1 MLQSLHIE
9 NVAVI
14 EKADI
19 DFTGGMTVLTGE
31 TGAGKSI
38 VIDAISALLGERITR
53 EVVRHG
59 AEQAFLSAVFGDLD
73 EGATAFL
80 AEQGYSP
87 EEDGTLL
94 IRRTVTADGKG
105 SCRLNGRPATVSV
118 LRQLG
123 RMLVNIHGQHENQV
137 LLQPE
142 RHVEYLDRLGRLQP
156 VRQAYEQE
164 YHRYCRIRR
173 AIKAATMDAQ
183 ERQQRLEML
192 TRQIEEIDG
201 AALRPGEEEELLAR
215 RELARHA
222 EKLAQQLRL
231 VRMALS
237 GDESEVEIPGALTQ
251 LTDAVQALAE
261 AGSVSEELKRLAERL
276 QSALYDV
283 QACAEE
289 AAQVEDSLSFDE
301 NERAAL
307 EERLAVIRH
316 VVRQHGTDE
325 ADVLK
330 KREEL
335 QRQLDAIEG
344 NAAQLAALQQESD
357 AARDATIAAA
367 QRLTQARKQAAAL
380 FEKNVCEQLAFLDM
394 PRVKLVVSIEPTAL
408 TVIGGDKVE
417 FLLSSNPGEPPKS
430 IARTASGGEL
440 SRIMLALKSVLA
452 EVDDVETLVFDEV
465 DSGISG
471 RAAAKVGIL
480 MRRIAKS
487 RQVLC
492 VTHLAQIAACGHAH
506 LLVQKQVQDDRTFT
520 AVQPLD
526 EKGRLREMARII
538 GGDVTDTTLEAARE
552 MRQKAESEG

>member
-19 DFTGGMTVLTGE
+19 DFTTGMTVLTGE

-38 VIDAISALLGERITR
+38 VIDALSALLGERITR

-73 EGATAFL
+73 GEVTAFL
-80 AEQGYSP
+80 TEQGYAP

-142 RHVEYLDRLGRLQP
+142 RHVDYLDRLGQLQP
-156 VRQAYEQE
+156 VRAAYEQE

-173 AIKAATMDAQ
+173 TIKAATMDEE
-183 ERQQRLEML
+183 ERQRRLETL

-201 AALRPGEEEELLAR
+201 ATLRPGEEEELLSR

-222 EKLAQQLRL
+222 EKLAQHLRL
-231 VRMALS
+231 VRQALYG
-237 GDESEVEIPGALTQ
+237 GDGETETPGALTQ
-251 LTDAVQALAE
+251 LTDAMQALRE
-261 AGSVSEELKRLAERL
+261 AGGVSEELSRLAGRL

-289 AAQVEDSLSFDE
+289 AGEAEASLNFDE
-301 NERAAL
+301 NEREAL
-307 EERLAVIRH
+307 EDRLAAIRH
-316 VVRQHGTDE
+316 VVRQYGTDE

-380 FEKNVCEQLAFLDM
+380 FEKNVCEELAFLDM

>member
-19 DFTGGMTVLTGE
+19 DFTTGMTVLTGE

-38 VIDAISALLGERITR
+38 VIDALSALLGERITR

-73 EGATAFL
+73 GEVTAFL
-80 AEQGYSP
+80 TEQGYAP

-142 RHVEYLDRLGRLQP
+142 RHVDYLDRLGQLQP
-156 VRQAYEQE
+156 VRAAYEQE

-173 AIKAATMDAQ
+173 TIKAATMDEE
-183 ERQQRLEML
+183 ERQRRLETL

-201 AALRPGEEEELLAR
+201 ATLRPGEEEELLSR

-222 EKLAQQLRL
+222 EKLAQHLRL
-231 VRMALS
+231 VRQALYG
-237 GDESEVEIPGALTQ
+237 GDGETETPGALTQ
-251 LTDAVQALAE
+251 LTDAMQALRE
-261 AGSVSEELKRLAERL
+261 AGGVSEELSRLAGRL

-289 AAQVEDSLSFDE
+289 AGEAEASLNFDE
-301 NERAAL
+301 NEREAL
-307 EERLAVIRH
+307 EDRLAAIRH
-316 VVRQHGTDE
+316 VVRQYGTDE

-471 RAAAKVGIL
+471 RAAAKVGTL
-480 MRRIAKS
+480 MRRIARS

-506 LLVQKQVQDDRTFT
+506 LLVQKQVQNDRTYT

-526 EKGRLREMARII
+526 EAGRLQEMARII
-538 GGDVTDTTLEAARE
+538 GGDVTETTLEAARE
-552 MRQKAESEG
+552 MRQKAEKAG

>member
-19 DFTGGMTVLTGE
+19 DFTTGMTVLTGE

-38 VIDAISALLGERITR
+38 VIDALSALLGERITR

-73 EGATAFL
+73 GEVTAFL
-80 AEQGYSP
+80 TEQGYAP

-142 RHVEYLDRLGRLQP
+142 RHVDYLDRLGQLQP
-156 VRQAYEQE
+156 VRAAYEQE

-173 AIKAATMDAQ
+173 TIKAATMDEE
-183 ERQQRLEML
+183 ERQRRLETL

-201 AALRPGEEEELLAR
+201 ATLRPGEEEELLSR

-222 EKLAQQLRL
+222 EKLAQHLRL
-231 VRMALS
+231 VRQALYG
-237 GDESEVEIPGALTQ
+237 GDGETETPGALTQ
-251 LTDAVQALAE
+251 LTDAMQALRE
-261 AGSVSEELKRLAERL
+261 AGGVSEELSRLAGRL

-289 AAQVEDSLSFDE
+289 AGEAEASLNFDE
-301 NERAAL
+301 NEREAL
-307 EERLAVIRH
+307 EDRLAAIRH
-316 VVRQHGTDE
+316 VVRQYGTDE

>member
-59 AEQAFLSAVFGDLD
+59 AEQAFLSAVFGALD
-73 EGATAFL
+73 EGVTAFL
-80 AEQGYSP
+80 AEQGYAP

-142 RHVEYLDRLGRLQP
+142 RHVEYLDRLGQLQP

-183 ERQQRLEML
+183 ERQQRLDTL

-231 VRMALS
+231 VRVALS
-237 GDESEVEIPGALTQ
+237 GDESEAEIPGALAQ

-289 AAQVEDSLSFDE
+289 AAQAEDSLSFDE

-316 VVRQHGTDE
+316 VVRQYGTDE

-344 NAAQLAALQQESD
+344 NTALLASLQQESD

-367 QRLTQARKQAAAL
+367 QKLTAARKQAAAL
-380 FEKNVCEQLAFLDM
+380 FEKNVCDQLAFLDM

-471 RAAAKVGIL
+471 RAAAKVGTL
-480 MRRIAKS
+480 MRRIAGS

-520 AVQPLD
+520 AVQTLD
-526 EKGRLREMARII
+526 ETGRLREMARII

-552 MRQKAESEG
+552 MRQKAENEG

>member
-19 DFTGGMTVLTGE
+19 DFTTGMTVLTGE

-38 VIDAISALLGERITR
+38 VIDALSALLGERITR

-59 AEQAFLSAVFGDLD
+59 AEQAFLSAVFGELD
-73 EGATAFL
+73 GDVTAFL
-80 AEQGYSP
+80 TEQGYAP

-142 RHVEYLDRLGRLQP
+142 RHVDYLDRLGQLQP
-156 VRQAYEQE
+156 VRAAYEQE

-173 AIKAATMDAQ
+173 AIKAATMDEE
-183 ERQQRLEML
+183 ERQRRLETL
-192 TRQIEEIDG
+192 TRQIEEIDA
-201 AALRPGEEEELLAR
+201 AALRPGEEEELLSR

-222 EKLAQQLRL
+222 EKLAQHLRL
-231 VRMALS
+231 VRQALYG
-237 GDESEVEIPGALTQ
+237 GDGESEIPGALTQ
-251 LTDAVQALAE
+251 LTDAVQALSE
-261 AGSVSEELKRLAERL
+261 AGSVSEELSRLAGRL

-289 AAQVEDSLSFDE
+289 AGEAEVSLNFDV
-301 NERAAL
+301 NEREAL
-307 EERLAVIRH
+307 EDRLAAIRH
-316 VVRQHGTDE
+316 VVRQYGTDE

-335 QRQLDAIEG
+335 QQQLDAIEG
-344 NAAQLAALQQESD
+344 NTAQLAALQQESD
-357 AARDATIAAA
+357 AARDATIEAA
-367 QRLTQARKQAAAL
+367 QRLTQARRQAAAL

-394 PRVKLVVSIEPTAL
+394 PRVKLVVSVEPTAL

-506 LLVQKQVQDDRTFT
+506 LLVQKQVQNDRTFT

-526 EKGRLREMARII
+526 EMGRLREMARII

-552 MRQKAESEG
+552 MRQKAENGD

>member
-19 DFTGGMTVLTGE
+19 DFTTGMTVLTGE

-38 VIDAISALLGERITR
+38 VIDALSALLGERITR

-73 EGATAFL
+73 GEVTAFL
-80 AEQGYSP
+80 TEQGYAP

-142 RHVEYLDRLGRLQP
+142 RHVDYLDRLGQLQP
-156 VRQAYEQE
+156 VRAAYEQE

-173 AIKAATMDAQ
+173 TIKAATMDEE
-183 ERQQRLEML
+183 ERQRRLETL

-201 AALRPGEEEELLAR
+201 ATLRPGEEEELLSR

-222 EKLAQQLRL
+222 EKLAQHLRL
-231 VRMALS
+231 VRQALYG
-237 GDESEVEIPGALTQ
+237 GDGETETPGALTQ
-251 LTDAVQALAE
+251 LTDAMQALRE
-261 AGSVSEELKRLAERL
+261 AGGVSEELSRLAGRL

-289 AAQVEDSLSFDE
+289 AGEAEASLNFDE
-301 NERAAL
+301 NEREAL
-307 EERLAVIRH
+307 EDRLAAIRH
-316 VVRQHGTDE
+316 VVRQYGTDE

-357 AARDATIAAA
+357 AARDATIAAS

-380 FEKNVCEQLAFLDM
+380 FEKNVCEELAFLDM

>member
-19 DFTGGMTVLTGE
+19 DFTTGMTVLTGE

-38 VIDAISALLGERITR
+38 VIDALSALLGERITR

-73 EGATAFL
+73 GEVTAFL
-80 AEQGYSP
+80 TEQGYAP

-142 RHVEYLDRLGRLQP
+142 RHVDYLDRLGQLQP
-156 VRQAYEQE
+156 VRAAYEQE

-173 AIKAATMDAQ
+173 TIKAATMD
-183 ERQQRLEML
+183 EEDRQRRLETL

-201 AALRPGEEEELLAR
+201 ATLRPGEEEELLSR

-222 EKLAQQLRL
+222 EKLAQHLRL
-231 VRMALS
+231 VRQALYG
-237 GDESEVEIPGALTQ
+237 GDGETETPGALTQ
-251 LTDAVQALAE
+251 LTDAMQALRE
-261 AGSVSEELKRLAERL
+261 AGGVSEELSRLAGRL

-289 AAQVEDSLSFDE
+289 AGEAEASLNFDE
-301 NERAAL
+301 NEREAL
-307 EERLAVIRH
+307 EDRLAAIRH
-316 VVRQHGTDE
+316 VVRQYGTDE

>member
-19 DFTGGMTVLTGE
+19 DFTTGMTVLTGE

-38 VIDAISALLGERITR
+38 VIDALSALLGERITR

-73 EGATAFL
+73 GEVTAFL
-80 AEQGYSP
+80 TEQGYAP

-142 RHVEYLDRLGRLQP
+142 RHVDYLDRLGQLQP
-156 VRQAYEQE
+156 VRAAYEQE

-173 AIKAATMDAQ
+173 TIKAATMDEE
-183 ERQQRLEML
+183 ERQRRLETL

-201 AALRPGEEEELLAR
+201 ATLRPGEEEELLSR

-222 EKLAQQLRL
+222 EKLAQHLRL
-231 VRMALS
+231 VRQALYG
-237 GDESEVEIPGALTQ
+237 GDGETETPGALTQ
-251 LTDAVQALAE
+251 LTDAMQALRE
-261 AGSVSEELKRLAERL
+261 AGGVSEELSRLAGRL

-289 AAQVEDSLSFDE
+289 AGEAEASLNFDE
-301 NERAAL
+301 NEREAL
-307 EERLAVIRH
+307 EDRLAAIRH
-316 VVRQHGTDE
+316 VVRQYGTDE

-440 SRIMLALKSVLA
+440 SRIMLALRSVLA

>member
-19 DFTGGMTVLTGE
+19 DFTTGMTVLTGE

-38 VIDAISALLGERITR
+38 VIDALSALLGERITR

-73 EGATAFL
+73 GEVTAFL
-80 AEQGYSP
+80 TEQGYAP

-142 RHVEYLDRLGRLQP
+142 RHVDYLDRLGQLQP
-156 VRQAYEQE
+156 VRAAYEQE

-173 AIKAATMDAQ
+173 TIKAATMDEE
-183 ERQQRLEML
+183 ERQRRLETL

-201 AALRPGEEEELLAR
+201 ATLRPGEEEELLSR

-222 EKLAQQLRL
+222 EKLAQHLRL
-231 VRMALS
+231 VRQALYG
-237 GDESEVEIPGALTQ
+237 GDGETETPGALTQ
-251 LTDAVQALAE
+251 LTDAMQALRE
-261 AGSVSEELKRLAERL
+261 AGGVSEELSRLAGRL

-289 AAQVEDSLSFDE
+289 AGEAEASLNFDE
-301 NERAAL
+301 NEREAL
-307 EERLAVIRH
+307 EDRLAAIRH
-316 VVRQHGTDE
+316 VVRQYGTDE

-417 FLLSSNPGEPPKS
+417 FLLSSNPGEPPKF

>member
-38 VIDAISALLGERITR
+38 VIDALSALLGERITR

-59 AEQAFLSAVFGDLD
+59 AEQAFLSAVFCDLD
-73 EGATAFL
+73 AGVTELL
-80 AEQGYSP
+80 AEQGYAP
-87 EEDGTLL
+87 DEDGTLL

-105 SCRLNGRPATVSV
+105 GCRINGRPATVTV

-142 RHVEYLDRLGRLQP
+142 RHVEYLDRLGRLQT

-183 ERQQRLEML
+183 ERQQRLESL
-192 TRQIEEIDG
+192 TRQIEEIDA

-215 RELARHA
+215 REMARHA

-231 VRMALS
+231 VRVALS
-237 GDESEVEIPGALTQ
+237 GDEAETEIPGALAQ
-251 LTDAVQALAE
+251 LTDAVQALIE
-261 AGSVSEELKRLAERL
+261 AGSVSEELSRLAERL
-276 QSALYDV
+276 QSALYDI

-289 AAQVEDSLSFDE
+289 AAQAEDSLSFDE
-301 NERAAL
+301 NERTAL
-307 EERLAVIRH
+307 EDRLAVIRH
-316 VVRQHGTDE
+316 IVRQYGADE

-330 KREEL
+330 RREEL

-344 NAAQLAALQQESD
+344 NTEKLAALQQESD
-357 AARDATIAAA
+357 AAREATIAAA
-367 QRLTQARKQAAAL
+367 QKLTAARKQAAAL
-380 FEKNVCEQLAFLDM
+380 FEKNVCDQLAFLDM

-408 TVIGGDKVE
+408 TVVGGDTVE

-471 RAAAKVGIL
+471 RAAAKVGTL
-480 MRRIAKS
+480 MRRIAGS

-506 LLVQKQVQDDRTFT
+506 LLVQKQVQNDRTYT

-526 EKGRLREMARII
+526 ETGRLQEMARII

-552 MRQKAESEG
+552 MRQRAEANA

>member
-19 DFTGGMTVLTGE
+19 DFTTGMTVLTGE

-38 VIDAISALLGERITR
+38 VIDALSALLGERITR

-73 EGATAFL
+73 GEVTAFL
-80 AEQGYSP
+80 TEQGYAP

-142 RHVEYLDRLGRLQP
+142 RHVDYLDRLGQLQP
-156 VRQAYEQE
+156 VRAAYEQE

-173 AIKAATMDAQ
+173 TIKAATMDEE
-183 ERQQRLEML
+183 ERQRRLETL

-201 AALRPGEEEELLAR
+201 ATLRPGEEEELLSR

-222 EKLAQQLRL
+222 EKLAQHLRQ
-231 VRMALS
+231 VRQALYG
-237 GDESEVEIPGALTQ
+237 GDGETETPGALTQ
-251 LTDAVQALAE
+251 LTDAMQALRE
-261 AGSVSEELKRLAERL
+261 AGGVSEELSRLAGRL

-289 AAQVEDSLSFDE
+289 AGEAEASLNFDE
-301 NERAAL
+301 NEREAL
-307 EERLAVIRH
+307 EDRLAAIRH
-316 VVRQHGTDE
+316 VVRQYGTDE